1 MMLWRIDFFYFLEIG
16 ILNEALPMNGGGLK
30 RL

>member
-1 MMLWRIDFFYFLEIG
+1 MLWRIDFFYFLEIG
-16 ILNEALPMNGGGLK
+16 ILKEALRMTRGGWK